1 MSSCSNKKLNI
12 KKRDSKRTEEESKE
26 EEEEEEG
33 EVGGVP
39 VSGRRTR

>member
-26 EEEEEEG
+26 EEEEEG